1 MSGALRLAPTVMMA
15 SLIVAYR
22 LDWNDRY
29 QRGSAGAKGHSF
41 YYGPRTVDPEPL
53 TPQQTQPTAAAD
65 SAPQASGGQRW

>member
-29 QRGSAGAKGHSF
+29 QRGSTSAGS
-41 YYGPRTVDPEPL
+41 YGFRYAPGTIDPEPL
-53 TPQQTQPTAAAD
+53 TPQQTQPTAAED
-65 SAPQASGGQRW
+65 SASQASGGQRW